1 MKKQNGFRRYNMIF
15 ISLFINKANIMI
27 KTGSKED
34 ESRFFFYGNEEHENE
49 SGDSVLLSLGPI
61 EINKLM
67 LVVGIILGILI
78 TCGLAVTV
86 IPGLTNMPLWL

>member
-1 MKKQNGFRRYNMIF
+1 
-15 ISLFINKANIMI
+15 MI

-34 ESRFFFYGNEEHENE
+34 ESRFFFYGNEEHENG
-49 SGDSVLLSLGPI
+49 SGDTVLLSLGPI
-61 EINKLM
+61 EVNKLM
-67 LVVGIILGILI
+67 LVVGLILVVLI

>member
-1 MKKQNGFRRYNMIF
+1 
-15 ISLFINKANIMI
+15 MI

-34 ESRFFFYGNEEHENE
+34 KSRFFFYGNEEEENR
-49 SGDSVLLSLGPI
+49 SGDGVLFSLGPI

-67 LVVGIILGILI
+67 LVVGIILVILI
-78 TCGLAVTV
+78 SCGLAVSV